1 MEILLF
7 VFSAVLIIVGIIG
20 AVVPALPGP
29 PLAYVGLLLLQLT
42 DKVQFSTSFLV
53 VWGIVVV
60 AVVVLD
66 YYLPI
71 WTTKRIGGSKAGIN
85 GSIIGMIVGIIFT
98 PVGMILGTLLG
109 AIIGEMVGGASG
121 DKALKSGLA
130 TFVGTMLSIG
140 IKLIV
145 CVSFLIYYII
155 ELLDNL

>member
-1 MEILLF
+1 MDVLLF
-7 VFSAVLIIVGIIG
+7 IVSALLMLVGIIG
-20 AVVPALPGP
+20 SVVPALPGP
-29 PLAYVGLLLLQLT
+29 PLSYVGLLLLQFT

-53 VWGIVVV
+53 VWGIVVL

-85 GSIIGMIVGIIFT
+85 GSIIGMVVDIIFT
-98 PVGMILGTLLG
+98 PIGMILGTLLG
-109 AIIGEMVGGASG
+109 AIIGEIIGGASG

-145 CVSFLIYYII
+145 CVSLLMYYII
-155 ELLDNL
+155 ELF

>member
-1 MEILLF
+1 MDVLLF
-7 VFSAVLIIVGIIG
+7 IVSALLMLVGIIG
-20 AVVPALPGP
+20 SVVPALPGP
-29 PLAYVGLLLLQLT
+29 PLSYVGLLLLQLT

-53 VWGIVVV
+53 VWGIVVL

-85 GSIIGMIVGIIFT
+85 GSIIGMVVGIIFT
-98 PVGMILGTLLG
+98 PIGMILGTLLG
-109 AIIGEMVGGASG
+109 AIIGEIIGGALG

-145 CVSFLIYYII
+145 CVSLLMYYII
-155 ELLDNL
+155 ELF

>member
-1 MEILLF
+1 MDVLLF
-7 VFSAVLIIVGIIG
+7 IVSALLMLVGIIG
-20 AVVPALPGP
+20 SVVPALPGP
-29 PLAYVGLLLLQLT
+29 PLSYVGLLLLQLT

-53 VWGIVVV
+53 VWGIVVL

-71 WTTKRIGGSKAGIN
+71 WTTKRIGGSKASIN
-85 GSIIGMIVGIIFT
+85 GSIIGMVVGIIFT
-98 PVGMILGTLLG
+98 PIGMILGTLLG
-109 AIIGEMVGGASG
+109 AIIGEIIGGASG

-145 CVSFLIYYII
+145 CVSLLMYYII
-155 ELLDNL
+155 ELF

>member
-1 MEILLF
+1 ML
-7 VFSAVLIIVGIIG
+7 VGIIG
-20 AVVPALPGP
+20 SVVPALPGP
-29 PLAYVGLLLLQLT
+29 PLSYVGLLLLQFT

-53 VWGIVVV
+53 VWGIVVL

-85 GSIIGMIVGIIFT
+85 GSIIGMVVDIIFT
-98 PVGMILGTLLG
+98 PIGMILGTLLG
-109 AIIGEMVGGASG
+109 AIIGEIIGGASG

-145 CVSFLIYYII
+145 CVSLLMYYII
-155 ELLDNL
+155 ELF

>member
-1 MEILLF
+1 MDVLLF
-7 VFSAVLIIVGIIG
+7 IVSALLMLVGIIG
-20 AVVPALPGP
+20 SVVPALPGP
-29 PLAYVGLLLLQLT
+29 PLSYVGLLLLQLT

-53 VWGIVVV
+53 VWGIVVL

-71 WTTKRIGGSKAGIN
+71 WTTKKVGGSKAGIN
-85 GSIIGMIVGIIFT
+85 GSIIGMVVGIIFT
-98 PVGMILGTLLG
+98 PIGMILGTLLG

-140 IKLIV
+140 IKLIL
-145 CVSFLIYYII
+145 CVSMGIYYVI
-155 ELLDNL
+155 ELF

>member
-1 MEILLF
+1 MEIFLF
-7 VFSAVLIIVGIIG
+7 ILSAVLIIVGIIG

-29 PLAYVGLLLLQLT
+29 PLGYVGLLLLQFT

-53 VWGIVVV
+53 VWGIVVL

-85 GSIIGMIVGIIFT
+85 GSIIGMVVGIIFT
-98 PVGMILGTLLG
+98 PIGMILGTLLG
-109 AIIGEMVGGASG
+109 AIIGEIIGGASG

-145 CVSFLIYYII
+145 CVSLLMYYII
-155 ELLDNL
+155 ELF

>member
-1 MEILLF
+1 MDVLLF
-7 VFSAVLIIVGIIG
+7 IVSALLMLVGIIG
-20 AVVPALPGP
+20 SVVPALPGP
-29 PLAYVGLLLLQLT
+29 PLSYVGLLLLQLT
-42 DKVQFSTSFLV
+42 DKVQLSTSFLV
-53 VWGIVVV
+53 VWGIVVL

-85 GSIIGMIVGIIFT
+85 GSIIGMVVGIIFT
-98 PVGMILGTLLG
+98 PIGMILGTLLG
-109 AIIGEMVGGASG
+109 AIIGEIIGGASG

-145 CVSFLIYYII
+145 CVSLLMYYII
-155 ELLDNL
+155 ELF

>member
-1 MEILLF
+1 ML
-7 VFSAVLIIVGIIG
+7 VGIIG
-20 AVVPALPGP
+20 SVVPALPGP
-29 PLAYVGLLLLQLT
+29 PLSYVGLLLLQLT
-42 DKVQFSTSFLV
+42 DKAQFSTSFLV
-53 VWGIVVV
+53 VWGIVVL

-85 GSIIGMIVGIIFT
+85 GSIIGMVVGIIFT
-98 PVGMILGTLLG
+98 PIGMILGTLLG
-109 AIIGEMVGGASG
+109 AIIGEIIGGASG

-145 CVSFLIYYII
+145 CVSLLMYYII
-155 ELLDNL
+155 ELF

>member
-1 MEILLF
+1 MDVLLF
-7 VFSAVLIIVGIIG
+7 IVSALLMLVGIIG
-20 AVVPALPGP
+20 SVVPALPGP
-29 PLAYVGLLLLQLT
+29 PLSYVGLLLLQLT

-53 VWGIVVV
+53 VWGIVVL

-85 GSIIGMIVGIIFT
+85 GSIIGMVVGIIFT
-98 PVGMILGTLLG
+98 PIGMILGTLLG
-109 AIIGEMVGGASG
+109 AIIGEIIGGASG

-145 CVSFLIYYII
+145 CVSLLMYYII
-155 ELLDNL
+155 ELF

>member
-1 MEILLF
+1 MDVLLF
-7 VFSAVLIIVGIIG
+7 ILSALLMLVGIIG
-20 AVVPALPGP
+20 SVVPALPGP
-29 PLAYVGLLLLQLT
+29 PLSYVGLLLLQLT

-53 VWGIVVV
+53 VWGIVVL

-85 GSIIGMIVGIIFT
+85 GSIIGMVVGIIFT
-98 PVGMILGTLLG
+98 PIGMILGTLLG
-109 AIIGEMVGGASG
+109 AIIGEIIGGASG

-145 CVSFLIYYII
+145 CVSLLMYYII
-155 ELLDNL
+155 ELF

>member
-1 MEILLF
+1 MEIFLF
-7 VFSAVLIIVGIIG
+7 ILSAILIVIGIIG
-20 AVVPALPGP
+20 SVAPALPGP
-29 PLAYVGLLLLQLT
+29 PLAYVGLLLLQFT

-53 VWGIVVV
+53 VWGIVVLAV
-60 AVVVLD
+60 AVLD
-66 YYLPI
+66 YYFPI
-71 WTTKRIGGSKAGIN
+71 WTTKKVGGSKAGIN

-155 ELLDNL
+155 ELF